1 MKKLL
6 LVLAFPL
13 LLVSCGK
20 ANQQE
25 EVTFAGMCAAIKVA
39 SATKKPTKA
48 VGKYS
53 GTANGNKVNSTITF
67 TPDGAGGI
75 SQDKPLPT
83 AVGTQKPGQLT
94 FAVLAA
100 AGQDTF
106 EQQVPGSTD
115 TVTWFLFSKYYVNPF
130 RLVTEA
136 VYANSPSANVQNLF
150 YQKWDYTFNS
160 EQWVTKLHYEARV
173 NRFADGSETSY
184 VWDLLNTF
192 TYTF

>member
-20 ANQQE
+20 ANQQQ
-25 EVTFAGMCAAIKVA
+25 EVSAGRLAAEMKVP

-48 VGKYS
+48 IGKYS
-53 GTANGNKVNSTITF
+53 GTANGNKINSTITF

-75 SQDKPLPT
+75 AQDKDLPT
-83 AVGTQKPGQLT
+83 AVGTQKPAQLT
-94 FAVLAA
+94 FALLVYAS
-100 AGQDTF
+100 QDTF
-106 EQQVPGSTD
+106 DQQVPGTSN
-115 TVTWFLFSKYYVNPF
+115 TVTWNLYSRFFINPF
-130 RLVTEA
+130 GMVIEA
-136 VYANSPSANVQNLF
+136 VHAQNALDGSQNVF

-173 NRFADGSETSY
+173 NSFRNGQQTTY
-184 VWDLLNTF
+184 VWDLVNTF